1 VEVSGWKSLPNELLS
16 LVLGDWAY
24 ILASGLHNLIA
35 IVMIACTVKQANYP
49 ICASITQQSGE

>member
-35 IVMIACTVKQANYP
+35 IVMIACTVKQEY
-49 ICASITQQSGE
+49 